1 MWATRV
7 WGRVATL
14 TLSPATF
21 YVAACPQMN
30 VFLYSAMTSC
40 AFVVLHT
47 FSMVIAFDGYAH
59 RSVLRIA
66 LPPVIHLV
74 AALAVR
80 PSPPRK
86 LKPAHIRRC

>member
-1 MWATRV
+1 V
-7 WGRVATL
+7 GRTGGGSVATL

-47 FSMVIAFDGYAH
+47 FSMVLAFDGYAH
-59 RSVLRIA
+59 RSVVCIA
-66 LPPVIHLV
+66 LPPVIHLL

-80 PSPPRK
+80 SP
-86 LKPAHIRRC
+86 LKPSNHRTSNAI